1 MSTKHFET
9 FKGQRVY
16 IRRPDGGAFAI
27 PSAQMKLATGIQE
40 RIQTAVNREGIQVPV
55 DQYITSEDPQLSVM
69 YRAGQYQPEVMQFI
83 LGRVFETVSTSTSIS
98 FEEEAVVP
106 SDGIYRFPAA
116 AETDALGA
124 GVDLAGPLVITTKN
138 DLGVTIPLTKVNW
151 DNDGFAANAILSFM
165 ANNTTRQV
173 RFTNDLIGRT
183 VVMVVSQS
191 FQPTLRMAEAIT
203 TTFEIGALLIN
214 TSGRVWRFYAPAARP
229 VLDGGE
235 IDPAAEE
242 LTINFRLFTPP
253 GRCSAFDLVYLNKV
267 VRC

>member
-1 MSTKHFET
+1 
-9 FKGQRVY
+9 
-16 IRRPDGGAFAI
+16 
-27 PSAQMKLATGIQE
+27 
-40 RIQTAVNREGIQVPV
+40 
-55 DQYITSEDPQLSVM
+55 
-69 YRAGQYQPEVMQFI
+69 
-83 LGRVFETVSTSTSIS
+83 
-98 FEEEAVVP
+98 
-106 SDGIYRFPAA
+106 
-116 AETDALGA
+116 
-124 GVDLAGPLVITTKN
+124 
-138 DLGVTIPLTKVNW
+138 VNW
-151 DNDGFAANAILSFM
+151 DNDGFAANATLSFM

>member
-16 IRRPDGGAFAI
+16 IRRPGGGAFAI
-27 PSAQMKLATGIQE
+27 PSAQMKLSTGIQE

-55 DQYITSEDPQLSVM
+55 DQYITSEDPQLSVV
-69 YRAGQYQPEVMQFI
+69 YRAGQYQPEVMQFV
-83 LGRVFETVSTSTSIS
+83 LGRVFEIDNTSKFIS

-106 SDGIYRFPAA
+106 PDGIYRFPATS
-116 AETDALGA
+116 ETDALGA

-138 DLGVTIPLTKVNW
+138 NLGVTIPLTRVNW
-151 DNDGFAANAILSFM
+151 DNDGFPGSATLSFM
-165 ANNTTRQV
+165 ADNDSRQV

-183 VVMVVSQS
+183 VVMVITQS
-191 FQPTLRMAEAIT
+191 FQPTLRMADAIT

-235 IDPAAEE
+235 IDPSAEE